1 MPTRVTVAIVIPE
14 IFFAVMKLVADPD
27 RQTWFDT
34 AARMSFFPLQQD
46 WEYGLAA
53 RWQGRDVRRF
63 VAMDGDGAPV
73 ACLQAIGR
81 RWLGIFDIWLGLR
94 GPVGDM
100 RAAEYFAK
108 ALPRWPFAAT
118 LLAPEYPALHATRAR
133 WRGMARVHTGPTMA
147 LWRLDDT
154 DEAGLRA
161 RLKQK
166 WRNRLAVAERSNL
179 RIELAPRG
187 KWVDWVIEQADAL
200 RAKKGFEAPPAAF
213 VSRLAELKAARECLV
228 AVALDKREPVAG
240 ALFLRHGRDATY
252 YVASSSDAG
261 RKRNAANLV
270 LWRAACALKESG
282 VRILDLGVVETER
295 SAGLAR
301 FKLGTGAEPFEL
313 AGTYL

>member
-1 MPTRVTVAIVIPE
+1 
-14 IFFAVMKLVADPD
+14 MKIVADPD

-63 VAMDGDGAPV
+63 IALADDGAPI
-73 ACLQAIGR
+73 ACLQAVGR
-81 RWLGIFDIWLGLR
+81 RWLGFFEIWLGLR

-100 RAAEYFAK
+100 RAAGDFAR
-108 ALPRWPFAAT
+108 ALPGWPFAAR
-118 LLAPEYPALHATRAR
+118 LLGPEIAAEPTNAAR
-133 WRGMARVHTGPTMA
+133 WLGHARVHTGPTMA
-147 LWRLDDT
+147 LWRLDDI

-161 RLKQK
+161 RMKQK
-166 WRNRLAVAERSNL
+166 WRNRLATAERSNL
-179 RIELAPRG
+179 RVELAPRG
-187 KWVDWVIEQADAL
+187 KWVDWVIEQANAL
-200 RAKKGFEAPPAAF
+200 RAKKGFEAPSASF

-252 YVASSSDAG
+252 YVAASSDAG

-270 LWRAACALKESG
+270 LWRAACALKEAG
-282 VRILDLGVVETER
+282 VRTLDLGVVETER

-301 FKLGTGAEPFEL
+301 FKLGTGAAPFEL

>member
-1 MPTRVTVAIVIPE
+1 
-14 IFFAVMKLVADPD
+14 MKIVADPD

-63 VAMDGDGAPV
+63 IALADDGAPI
-73 ACLQAIGR
+73 ACLQAVGR
-81 RWLGIFDIWLGLR
+81 RWLGFFEIWLGLR

-100 RAAEYFAK
+100 RAAGDFAR
-108 ALPRWPFAAT
+108 ALPGWPFAAR
-118 LLAPEYPALHATRAR
+118 LLGPEIAAEPANAAR
-133 WRGMARVHTGPTMA
+133 WLGHARVHTGPTMA
-147 LWRLDDT
+147 LWRLDDA

-161 RLKQK
+161 RMKQK
-166 WRNRLAVAERSNL
+166 WRNRLATAERSNL
-179 RIELAPRG
+179 RVELAPRG

-200 RAKKGFEAPPAAF
+200 RAKKGFEAPSASF

-270 LWRAACALKESG
+270 LWRAACALKEAG
-282 VRILDLGVVETER
+282 VRTLDLGVVETER

-301 FKLGTGAEPFEL
+301 FKLGTGAAPFEL